1 MATKRLIGD
10 RQTDTLIVP
19 KAALVH
25 HSDTYLCPA
34 GLPQA
39 QNDTTI
45 IWNCGMAVDE
55 RDDVRP
61 HAPACQ
67 GEAVALFP
75 SKEDLI
81 LRPGTAYRLRGKKNK
96 DSAQLV
102 MELHFAKLDQH
113 PDIESVTTGREGISL
128 HFAKATQ
135 VREWV
140 NILALSADMTPT
152 SGQKVMP
159 SGEVSHVDL
168 VCKIPDNVTI
178 IPMSFVTHTHAMA
191 TRVSGWGVTSDGK
204 WTLIGVT
211 NGHIMTE
218 DKHMHKLAPHAE
230 AMVIKAGDRIAGRC
244 TYNNTR
250 DQNIV
255 IG

>member
-1 MATKRLIGD
+1 MTIDGQPD
-10 RQTDTLIVP
+10 SLIVP

-34 GLPQA
+34 GLPEA

-45 IWNCGMAVDE
+45 IWNCGMTVDE

-67 GEAVALFP
+67 GEPVIIFP

-81 LRPGTAYRLRGKKNK
+81 LKPPSAYRLRDKRNK
-96 DSAQLV
+96 ESGQLV

-113 PDIESVTTGREGISL
+113 LDIEPVTTGREGISL
-128 HFAKATQ
+128 HFVPQSK
-135 VREWV
+135 VKEWV
-140 NILALSADMTPT
+140 NILALSADMS
-152 SGQKVMP
+152 SGQKVLP
-159 SGEVSHVDL
+159 SRRISHVDL
-168 VCKIPDNVTI
+168 VCEIPYNVTV

-191 TRVSGWGVTSDGK
+191 TRVSGWRVTPDGM

-211 NGHIMTE
+211 KGHIMTE
-218 DKHMHKLAPHAE
+218 DKHMHKLAPDAE
-230 AMVIKAGDRIAGRC
+230 GMVMKAGDRIAARC

-250 DQNIV
+250 DQDIV